1 MGVNE
6 LLNIYWKEQE
16 NYNVIVKCGKGSI
29 LLTEIETEAELKVG
43 DEFGRGM
50 EEDSN

>member
-1 MGVNE
+1 M
-6 LLNIYWKEQE
+6 QDDR
-16 NYNVIVKCGKGSI
+16 I